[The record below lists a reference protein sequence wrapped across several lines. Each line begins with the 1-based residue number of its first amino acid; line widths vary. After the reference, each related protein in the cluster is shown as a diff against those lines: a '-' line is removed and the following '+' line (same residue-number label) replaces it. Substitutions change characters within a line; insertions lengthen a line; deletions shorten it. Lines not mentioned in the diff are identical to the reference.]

1 MEKAK
6 RVATST
12 PQPLVTPLL
21 DSLGLSSGKKN
32 EQEVYVQA
40 ATKCKPTL
48 RPCSVHQTYPFLSSH
63 NEGLS
68 KSWGPQNHPRPSKTI
83 QFPIEHGHVDVGVP
97 HQKKH
102 QKKRHSA
109 TGTTSLLGLGIF
121 QRRKTDIMPILP
133 GVQEDQCL
141 PKKNKNK
148 LAEDG
153 GNWVGSREP

>member
-1 MEKAK
+1 M
-6 RVATST
+6 RVFQKVGD
-12 PQPLVTPLL
+12 P
-21 DSLGLSSGKKN
+21 
-32 EQEVYVQA
+32 
-40 ATKCKPTL
+40 
-48 RPCSVHQTYPFLSSH
+48 
-63 NEGLS
+63 
-68 KSWGPQNHPRPSKTI
+68 KTI
-83 QFPIEHGHVDVGVP
+83 QDHPKPFNSPLNMAMLMLGSPI
-97 HQKKH
+97 KKNIK
-102 QKKRHSA
+102 KKRHSA